1 MTFAHLPAVSR
12 NPMIALMLAGSLLLL
27 QSPATADVYKWAN
40 ENNEVQYT
48 QMPPPPG
55 VHYVRIQ
62 TTEHPDTDDAES
74 RAEGSAAGASPGKSQ
89 KQTDAEALAAYE
101 AEVAR
106 ISRENCKI
114 ARNNLEQLNMGGH
127 LRYRNE
133 AGEYVT
139 MKEEERQQR
148 IAEANKQIAQFCKDE
163 DK

>member
-1 MTFAHLPAVSR
+1 

-27 QSPATADVYKWAN
+27 QSPAAADVYKWAD

-55 VHYVRIQ
+55 IHYVRIQ
-62 TTEHPDTDDAES
+62 TTEHPDTGDAKPQTEV
-74 RAEGSAAGASPGKSQ
+74 SAAGATPGKSQ
-89 KQTDAEALAAYE
+89 QQADAEAIAAYE

-133 AGEYVT
+133 EGEYVT

-148 IAEANKQIAQFCKDE
+148 IAEANKQIEQFCEDE
-163 DK
+163 DE

>member
-12 NPMIALMLAGSLLLL
+12 YPMFALMLAGCLLLL
-27 QSPATADVYKWAN
+27 QSPATADVYKWVN

-55 VHYVRIQ
+55 IKYVRIQ
-62 TTEHPDTDDAES
+62 TTEHPDTAATKAEPE
-74 RAEGSAAGASPGKSQ
+74 APTKAAASSKSQ
-89 KQTDAEALAAYE
+89 AQLDAEAMAEYE

-114 ARNNLEQLNMGGH
+114 ARNNLAQLNMGGH

-133 AGEYVT
+133 AGEYVN
-139 MKEEERQQR
+139 MDEPERQKR
-148 IAEANKQIAQFCKDE
+148 IAEATKQIEQFCKNE
-163 DK
+163 TE